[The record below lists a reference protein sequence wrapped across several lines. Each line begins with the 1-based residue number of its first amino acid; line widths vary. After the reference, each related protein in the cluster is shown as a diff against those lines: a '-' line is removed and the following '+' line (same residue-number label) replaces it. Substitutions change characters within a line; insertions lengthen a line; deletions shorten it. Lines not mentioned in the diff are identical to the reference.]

1 MDYLSSSFSGA
12 NLLAVNADGNMPYDI
27 CDDDRTLDVIENR
40 MAEKGITQQSID
52 EERGSAEKV
61 LYHYSTLRKPI
72 KN

>member
-1 MDYLSSSFSGA
+1 MGSILSWIIVLLLFSGA

-61 LYHYSTLRKPI
+61 LY
-72 KN
+72 

>member
-1 MDYLSSSFSGA
+1 M
-12 NLLAVNADGNMPYDI
+12 NADGNMPYDI

-61 LYHYSTLRKPI
+61 LY
-72 KN
+72 